1 MSNPLSRLSRGRKK
15 RKEDE
20 QEFSIHAVVRETGI
34 KEMVEGVDSLEK
46 AEKRAKEITDDYEL
60 SDYNIFIHNGRK
72 GIHLRLEKEQGEKE
86 EDEIFTFE
94 DLTKK

>member
-1 MSNPLSRLSRGRKK
+1 MSNPLSQLSRDRKK
-15 RKEDE
+15 RKGDE
-20 QEFSIHAVVRETGI
+20 QEFSVYLIARETGT
-34 KEMVEGVDSLEK
+34 KELVAGVDSLED
-46 AEKRAKEITDDYEL
+46 AREEAKEIADDYEL

-86 EDEIFTFE
+86 EEEIFTFE